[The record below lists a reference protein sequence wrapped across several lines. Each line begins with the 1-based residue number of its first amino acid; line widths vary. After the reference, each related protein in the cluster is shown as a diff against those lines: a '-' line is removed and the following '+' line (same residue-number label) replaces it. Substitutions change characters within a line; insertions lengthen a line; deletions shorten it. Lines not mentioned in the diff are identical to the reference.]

1 MLVHD
6 EVRDAL
12 ADGRAVVALESTIIS
27 HGLPR
32 PDNARLAREFEQ
44 AVRDGGAV
52 PATVAVIDGQARIGL
67 DDAALDRLAND
78 EDATKVSVRE
88 LAAIAARG
96 GVGSTTVASTAHLA
110 AAAGITVFA
119 TGGLGGVHR
128 GAQDTFDESAD
139 LTTLSR
145 TGVLVVCAG
154 VKSILDVGA
163 TLERLETLGRR
174 RARLP
179 HRPLPRLL
187 PRRLRPRHRLAG
199 RVGPTRSQRSWPP
212 ATRVGTTGLGLILA
226 NPISADDELDRDLH
240 DRLLES
246 GLAAADRDG
255 VHGKDV
261 TPYLLDWF
269 HRESDGASLRANV
282 ALVRSNARLAAE
294 VATAYA
300 AEVERRD
307 VLLPRRPDGRR
318 RRAAVRSAGRGVR
331 QPGSHLVRRG
341 RLGREHRGLADPRRR
356 RLGLHRRDRRRR
368 GRPVA
373 AREPAPARGRRA
385 VPRRPH
391 PPDRHLP
398 GARRADGG
406 ADDGPRPWC
415 QPGAAGV
422 RRTDRRV
429 RAR

>member
-6 EVRDAL
+6 EVRAAL

-52 PATVAVIDGQARIGL
+52 PATVAVIDGRARVGL

-78 EDATKVSVRE
+78 EDAVKVSVRE
-88 LAAIAARG
+88 LAAVAARG

-110 AAAGITVFA
+110 ALAGITVFA

-139 LTTLSR
+139 LTTLAH

-163 TLERLETLGRR
+163 TLERLETLGVGVLGYRTNR
-174 RARLP
+174 FPGFYLADSGHDVGWRVESPAEVATILAARD
-179 HRPLPRLL
+179 
-187 PRRLRPRHRLAG
+187 G
-199 RVGPTRSQRSWPP
+199 
-212 ATRVGTTGLGLILA
+212 VGTRGLGLVLA
-226 NPISADDELDRDLH
+226 NPIAAGDELDHGLH

-246 GLAAADRDG
+246 GLVAAERDD

-294 VATAYA
+294 VATSYA
-300 AEVERRD
+300 
-307 VLLPRRPDGRR
+307 GM
-318 RRAAVRSAGRGVR
+318 S
-331 QPGSHLVRRG
+331 
-341 RLGREHRGLADPRRR
+341 
-356 RLGLHRRDRRRR
+356 
-368 GRPVA
+368 
-373 AREPAPARGRRA
+373 
-385 VPRRPH
+385 
-391 PPDRHLP
+391 
-398 GARRADGG
+398 
-406 ADDGPRPWC
+406 GP
-415 QPGAAGV
+415 
-422 RRTDRRV
+422 T
-429 RAR
+429 

>member
-1 MLVHD
+1 VLVHD

-52 PATVAVIDGQARIGL
+52 PATVAVIDGRPRIGL

-78 EDATKVSVRE
+78 DEATKVSVRE

-128 GAQDTFDESAD
+128 GAQVTFDESAD
-139 LTTLSR
+139 LTTLAR

-163 TLERLETLGRR
+163 TLERLETLGVGVLGYRTDR
-174 RARLP
+174 FPGFYLADSGHDIGWRVEQPDEVASILAARD
-179 HRPLPRLL
+179 
-187 PRRLRPRHRLAG
+187 
-199 RVGPTRSQRSWPP
+199 RVR
-212 ATRVGTTGLGLILA
+212 TTDLGLVLA
-226 NPISADDELDRDLH
+226 NPISPDDELDRALH

-255 VHGKDV
+255 VHGKDI

-269 HRESDGASLRANV
+269 HRESDGESLRANV
-282 ALVRSNARLAAE
+282 ALVRSNARLAAA

-300 AEVERRD
+300 AR
-307 VLLPRRPDGRR
+307 
-318 RRAAVRSAGRGVR
+318 VRS
-331 QPGSHLVRRG
+331 
-341 RLGREHRGLADPRRR
+341 
-356 RLGLHRRDRRRR
+356 
-368 GRPVA
+368 
-373 AREPAPARGRRA
+373 
-385 VPRRPH
+385 
-391 PPDRHLP
+391 
-398 GARRADGG
+398 
-406 ADDGPRPWC
+406 
-415 QPGAAGV
+415 
-422 RRTDRRV
+422 
-429 RAR
+429 

>member
-52 PATVAVIDGQARIGL
+52 PATVAVIDGRARIGL
-67 DDAALDRLAND
+67 DDAALERLAND
-78 EDATKVSVRE
+78 EQATKVSVRE

-139 LTTLSR
+139 LTTLAR

-163 TLERLETLGRR
+163 TLERLETLGVGVLGYRTDR
-174 RARLP
+174 FPGFYLADSGHEIGWRVERPEEVASILAARD
-179 HRPLPRLL
+179 
-187 PRRLRPRHRLAG
+187 
-199 RVGPTRSQRSWPP
+199 
-212 ATRVGTTGLGLILA
+212 RVGTTGLGLVLA

-269 HRESDGASLRANV
+269 HRESGGASLRANV

-300 AEVERRD
+300 A
-307 VLLPRRPDGRR
+307 
-318 RRAAVRSAGRGVR
+318 GVR
-331 QPGSHLVRRG
+331 
-341 RLGREHRGLADPRRR
+341 
-356 RLGLHRRDRRRR
+356 
-368 GRPVA
+368 
-373 AREPAPARGRRA
+373 
-385 VPRRPH
+385 
-391 PPDRHLP
+391 
-398 GARRADGG
+398 
-406 ADDGPRPWC
+406 
-415 QPGAAGV
+415 
-422 RRTDRRV
+422 T
-429 RAR
+429 